1 MILIYSLRFLT
12 PSSYVEDPK
21 WQIKFTAIWASCVGA
36 AVLVSLPHLARALRS
51 RRAFT
56 GFFGV
61 WDDWSYQPLP
71 TLGER
76 NTEKKVERSGRRL
89 AGVLRTVASV
99 LLWTPM
105 GTGLDL
111 GQSEFGFPRLAS
123 LSRCNHMYLLFSLY
137 AVVLVAA
144 YIIVVIV
151 CVVTNAPLI
160 DNPNRAGTHLI
171 YNLYSP
177 LSDGQL

>member
-1 MILIYSLRFLT
+1 MCTQSLLCPQSTRILIYSLRFLT
-12 PSSYVEDPK
+12 SSSYVEDPK

-56 GFFGV
+56 GLFGV
-61 WDDWSYQPLP
+61 WDDWSYQSLP
-71 TLGER
+71 TLGGR

-111 GQSEFGFPRLAS
+111 GQSKPNYLCLAS
-123 LSRCNHMYLLFSLY
+123 PSRSNHMCLLFLFVCSYPCCCLY
-137 AVVLVAA
+137 YCCHRLRR
-144 YIIVVIV
+144 YK
-151 CVVTNAPLI
+151 CSSHRQP
-160 DNPNRAGTHLI
+160 
-171 YNLYSP
+171 
-177 LSDGQL
+177 